1 MSNSRRDQRVRTLI
15 LREGE
20 NEHITKFN
28 DENTRRW

>member
-1 MSNSRRDQRVRTLI
+1 MSNRGRNQRVRTLI

-28 DENTRRW
+28 DESTRRW

>member
-1 MSNSRRDQRVRTLI
+1 MNNRGRDQEVRILI

-28 DENTRRW
+28 DESTRRW